1 MRITTD
7 PRAIDI
13 YSLDRV
19 LEFSVDSCATRYTDT
34 GVLDAHAK
42 HGSRIRHI
50 TLDQASDFG
59 FEFHF
64 TYEPIYSPNEL
75 ARNEYAVIE
84 DFHDWESM
92 NFSSCMLS
100 TDPAPHDRND
110 ICTDKVRLDDQTQ
123 ARIMSL
129 ESERLFDIIS
139 VQVLLKKRLGD
150 IDERAD
156 RIDRG
161 IERARDEV
169 SATSRKIDES
179 LQLLVGTV
187 TSEVSRAAGEMTR
200 EKEIEV
206 CIDCLV
212 TFTIDGI

>member
-1 MRITTD
+1 
-7 PRAIDI
+7 
-13 YSLDRV
+13 
-19 LEFSVDSCATRYTDT
+19 
-34 GVLDAHAK
+34 
-42 HGSRIRHI
+42 
-50 TLDQASDFG
+50 
-59 FEFHF
+59 
-64 TYEPIYSPNEL
+64 
-75 ARNEYAVIE
+75 
-84 DFHDWESM
+84 
-92 NFSSCMLS
+92 
-100 TDPAPHDRND
+100 
-110 ICTDKVRLDDQTQ
+110 
-123 ARIMSL
+123 MSL

>member
-1 MRITTD
+1 
-7 PRAIDI
+7 
-13 YSLDRV
+13 
-19 LEFSVDSCATRYTDT
+19 
-34 GVLDAHAK
+34 
-42 HGSRIRHI
+42 
-50 TLDQASDFG
+50 
-59 FEFHF
+59 
-64 TYEPIYSPNEL
+64 
-75 ARNEYAVIE
+75 
-84 DFHDWESM
+84 
-92 NFSSCMLS
+92 MLS